1 MSYIPLPCL
10 SDRVALNSLIDFFL
24 LDHNKKSFDEN
35 INYLKKVTRVC
46 SNTIDSIVN
55 KKNYNNIDPNSENN
69 KSSTK
74 YNQQKDCLSIT
85 SELSEALL
93 NDDKLND
100 GLKILANNTNST
112 IDQIVLNQITHI
124 SQWEIFPE
132 FCNYRIINI
141 IAKNNVGVDFI
152 LILKITY
159 LSKATSRI
167 DRTPVENT
175 HILFVNKKSD
185 SEYKICKI
193 IKNDNNPFQWQQE
206 IIDNGNSN
214 NSRWLLNALD
224 PNYERLEIVKLQY
237 MLLNI
242 DGTNFTHT
250 QHISNDFIP
259 ITTYEL
265 YTDLISTYTSDTL
278 EGEEDNYNEQI
289 SKILERIN
297 VSFILKINIRLRGVN
312 SQDKHGG
319 TYPKNIYTNLY
330 FKATDKR
337 EYFYIIDIEKIQGD
351 YRLSRYHRH
360 KYNNNNLLENLLEII
375 KTKYSYNIS
384 DITRISYKIITIDE
398 GQGGGKYSV
407 KTQFK
412 EVLGKKMRIY
422 KIANSRKEHVKYKG
436 DIIRLSEY
444 RKLMEKKSNSKKVL
458 KAKKAVVA
466 NKK

>member
-1 MSYIPLPCL
+1 M
-10 SDRVALNSLIDFFL
+10 
-24 LDHNKKSFDEN
+24 NKKKYN
-35 INYLKKVTRVC
+35 
-46 SNTIDSIVN
+46 
-55 KKNYNNIDPNSENN
+55 NNIDPNSENN
-69 KSSTK
+69 KSSTT

-93 NDDKLND
+93 NDEKLND
-100 GLKILANNTNST
+100 GLKILANSR
-112 IDQIVLNQITHI
+112 IDQKVLNQITLI
-124 SQWEIFPE
+124 RPWQIFFE
-132 FCNYRIINI
+132 FCNYHIINI

-159 LSKATSRI
+159 LSKATSQI
-167 DRTPVENT
+167 DRTQVENT

-193 IKNDNNPFQWQQE
+193 IKNDNNPFQWQRE
-206 IIDNGNSN
+206 IIYNGNSN

-237 MLLNI
+237 KLLNI
-242 DGTNFTHT
+242 DGTNFTNT

-265 YTDLISTYTSDTL
+265 YTDLISTYTPHTL
-278 EGEEDNYNEQI
+278 EREDNYNTKI
-289 SKILERIN
+289 STILERIN
-297 VSFILKINIRLRGVN
+297 VSFILKINIHLIGVN
-312 SQDKHGG
+312 THDKHGG
-319 TYPKNIYTNLY
+319 NYTKNIYTNLY
-330 FKATDKR
+330 FKATDNR

-351 YRLSRYHRH
+351 YRLSRYPKHE
-360 KYNNNNLLENLLEII
+360 YNNNLLEII

-384 DITRISYKIITIDE
+384 DITKISYKIITIDE